1 MSAAG
6 PSGAIARGRL
16 GDSVLEEEEALG
28 KAYDTRL
35 LRRLWPYVAPF
46 RAQVALTLVMA
57 LPIFVFELA
66 PAWIIRVGLD
76 TLLLASGAGAHAA
89 AGSTAAADG
98 LLVRID
104 AALAPLFE
112 GRSIAWLAGLLLLS
126 LIVGAALRF
135 AHLILMARTGQL
147 AMRRLRN
154 DVFGHIHSLHLSF
167 FDRHPVGRLVTRA
180 SNDTENIAEMFSQGI
195 VAAVIDV
202 FFMLGYAVVL
212 WNIDSQLATRV
223 FLVVPILATCALVF
237 RLRIREAFRKVRV
250 RIARINAVVQE
261 TVTGMKVVQ
270 LFRREE
276 RNARDFDDLNGSH
289 RDAWV
294 ESIRYDAALFSV
306 VEVAGGLSVAI
317 IIGYGWGI
325 ATAGVLYLFIDYMRR
340 FFLPLRDLSAKY
352 SVMQSAM
359 ASCERVF
366 ALMDT
371 EPQIQDR
378 AAGAEPRSAQRAVGE
393 RSSIETQTD
402 GPTRGAADS
411 MSLTAPQASEAQAG
425 PPGRARSEPQA
436 SEVPMRAG
444 EVVFENV
451 WFSYQ
456 DPAEEDWILRDL
468 SFRVAPGERVAFVG
482 ATGAGKTTIIKLLA
496 RFYDVDRGR
505 VLLDGVDL
513 RELPQRDLRR
523 RVATVLQDV
532 FLFSGTVAENIHLGR
547 GDIDRARV
555 EWAAEAVQADRFIR
569 ALPHGYDTE
578 LRERGSNLSAGQ
590 RQLLS
595 FARALA
601 HGSQVLVLDEATSSV
616 DPETELMV
624 QRGLHALMER
634 QTALVI
640 AHRLSTIQD
649 ADRIYVLRRGELV
662 EVGTHDE
669 LMASEGTYHRLY
681 RLQFDSQ
688 RAKSA

>member
-1 MSAAG
+1 MSDAA
-6 PSGAIARGRL
+6 AADAKRARL
-16 GDSVLEEEEALG
+16 GDAILEEEEALG
-28 KAYDTRL
+28 KAYDARL
-35 LRRLWPYVAPF
+35 LRRLWPYITPF
-46 RAQVALTLVMA
+46 RGQVALTLAMA

-76 TLLLASGAGAHAA
+76 ALLPQTDAARVEPSGWMQAVDRALAPVLEGQSIGWLATLLL
-89 AGSTAAADG
+89 
-98 LLVRID
+98 L
-104 AALAPLFE
+104 ALIL
-112 GRSIAWLAGLLLLS
+112 
-126 LIVGAALRF
+126 GAALRF
-135 AHLILMARTGQL
+135 GHLVLMARTGQL
-147 AMRRLRN
+147 AMRQLRS
-154 DVFGHIHSLHLSF
+154 DVFAHIQSLHLSF

-202 FFMLGYAVVL
+202 FFMVGYAVVL
-212 WNIDSQLATRV
+212 WNIDSDLAARV
-223 FLVVPILATCALVF
+223 FLVVPILAACAMIF

-270 LFRREE
+270 LFRRES
-276 RNARDFDDLNGSH
+276 RNARDFDELNASH

-317 IIGYGWGI
+317 ILGYGWGI
-325 ATAGVLYLFIDYMRR
+325 ASAGVLYLFIDYMRR

-371 EPQIQDR
+371 QPEILD
-378 AAGAEPRSAQRAVGE
+378 AIATGSGAMTPGQRG
-393 RSSIETQTD
+393 
-402 GPTRGAADS
+402 
-411 MSLTAPQASEAQAG
+411 
-425 PPGRARSEPQA
+425 ARSEPQA
-436 SEVPMRAG
+436 SEALPKRG

-451 WFSYQ
+451 WFAY
-456 DPAEEDWILRDL
+456 PGGDWILRDV

-505 VLLDGVDL
+505 ILLDGVDL
-513 RELPQRDLRR
+513 RDLRQRELR
-523 RVATVLQDV
+523 RSVAIVLQDV
-532 FLFSGTVAENIHLGR
+532 FLFSGSVADNIGLGR
-547 GDIDRARV
+547 RDIGRDRIER
-555 EWAAEAVQADRFIR
+555 AAEAVQADRFIR
-569 ALPHGYDTE
+569 TLPHSYDTE

-601 HGSQVLVLDEATSSV
+601 HGSDVLVLDEATSSV
-616 DPETELMV
+616 DPETELMI
-624 QRGLHALMER
+624 QRGLHALMEQ
-634 QTALVI
+634 QTTLVI

-649 ADRIYVLRRGELV
+649 ADRIHVLHRGALV
-662 EVGTHDE
+662 ETGTHHE
-669 LMASEGTYHRLY
+669 LMAAGGAYFRLY
-681 RLQFDSQ
+681 RLQFDAQ
-688 RAKSA
+688 GAKSA

>member
-1 MSAAG
+1 
-6 PSGAIARGRL
+6 L
-16 GDSVLEEEEALG
+16 GDAVLEEEEALG
-28 KAYDTRL
+28 KAYDARL
-35 LRRLWPYVAPF
+35 LRHLWPYIAPF
-46 RAQVALTLVMA
+46 RGQVALTLAMA
-57 LPIFVFELA
+57 LPIFAFELA

-76 TLLLASGAGAHAA
+76 GLLPNQPGAARFEPSGAIQAVDRFLAPVLEGQSIGWLATLLL
-89 AGSTAAADG
+89 
-98 LLVRID
+98 L
-104 AALAPLFE
+104 AL
-112 GRSIAWLAGLLLLS
+112 I
-126 LIVGAALRF
+126 IGAALRF

-147 AMRRLRN
+147 AMRKLRN
-154 DVFGHIHSLHLSF
+154 DVFAHIQSLHLSF

-180 SNDTENIAEMFSQGI
+180 SNDTENIAEMFSAGI
-195 VAAVIDV
+195 VAAVIDL
-202 FFMLGYAVVL
+202 FFMVGYAAVL
-212 WNIDSQLATRV
+212 WSIDSHLATRV
-223 FLVVPILATCALVF
+223 FLVVPILAFCALVF
-237 RLRIREAFRKVRV
+237 RLRIRQAFRKVRV

-276 RNARDFDDLNGSH
+276 RNLHDFDKLNASH

-317 IIGYGWGI
+317 IIGYGWGL

-366 ALMDT
+366 ALMET
-371 EPQIQDR
+371 EPAIRDHAR
-378 AAGAEPRSAQRAVGE
+378 
-393 RSSIETQTD
+393 
-402 GPTRGAADS
+402 GPEG
-411 MSLTAPQASEAQAG
+411 TA
-425 PPGRARSEPQA
+425 RREPQA
-436 SEVPMRAG
+436 G
-444 EVVFENV
+444 EVQTKTPPPLGTSRGGQGEVIFENV
-451 WFSYQ
+451 WFAYR
-456 DPAEEDWILRDL
+456 DGDWILRDI
-468 SFRVAPGERVAFVG
+468 SFRVVPGERVAFVG

-505 VLLDGVDL
+505 ILLDGVDL
-513 RELPQRDLRR
+513 REMRQRDLRR
-523 RVATVLQDV
+523 RVAMVLQDV
-532 FLFSGTVAENIHLGR
+532 FLFSGTVADNIGLERRDIGR
-547 GDIDRARV
+547 ERI
-555 EWAAEAVQADRFIR
+555 EWAAGAVQADRFIR
-569 ALPHGYDTE
+569 AMPKGYDTV

-601 HGSQVLVLDEATSSV
+601 HGSDVLVLDEATSSV
-616 DPETELMV
+616 DTETELMV
-624 QRGLHALMER
+624 QRGLRTLMDG

-649 ADRIYVLRRGELV
+649 ADRIYVLHRGEVV

-669 LMASEGTYHRLY
+669 LMEARGAYSRLY
-681 RLQFDSQ
+681 RLQFDGQ